1 MNKSKLLL
9 PPPESEHI
17 TRLEKDVQPTDE
29 VKRRRKI
36 IRLYLTAIILIS
48 AMLSYY
54 IWQSSKM
61 FEIKLR
67 INAVERTIKQLENSN
82 ADLRIEISK
91 LQALGRIEQI
101 AITDLGM
108 VQPQGSQQR
117 FIVIPSDWNKKNER

>member
-1 MNKSKLLL
+1 MLL
-9 PPPESEHI
+9 PPPQAVEPVKRFDKEASPS
-17 TRLEKDVQPTDE
+17 DD

-67 INAVERTIKQLENSN
+67 INAVERTIKQLENTN
-82 ADLRIEISK
+82 ADLQIEISK
-91 LQALGRIEQI
+91 LQALERIEQI
-101 AITDLGM
+101 AVTDLGM
-108 VQPQGSQQR
+108 VQPKGSQQR
-117 FIVIPSDWNKKNER
+117 FIVIPSNWDKKK

>member
-1 MNKSKLLL
+1 MDKLLLL
-9 PPPESEHI
+9 PPTKLEI
-17 TRLEKDVQPTDE
+17 NKRLEKDVKPSDE
-29 VKRRRKI
+29 AKRRRKI

-67 INAVERTIKQLENSN
+67 INTIERTIKKLENSN
-82 ADLRIEISK
+82 ADLQIEISK
-91 LQALGRIEQI
+91 LQALGRIENI

-108 VQPQGSQQR
+108 IQPQGNQQR
-117 FIVIPSDWNKKNER
+117 FIVIPSDWNKKK

>member
-1 MNKSKLLL
+1 MDKLLLL
-9 PPPESEHI
+9 PPTKLEISK
-17 TRLEKDVQPTDE
+17 RLEKDVKPSDE
-29 VKRRRKI
+29 AKRRGKI

-67 INAVERTIKQLENSN
+67 INTIERTIKKLENSN
-82 ADLRIEISK
+82 ADLQIEISK
-91 LQALGRIEQI
+91 LQALGRIENI

-108 VQPQGSQQR
+108 IQPQGNQQR
-117 FIVIPSDWNKKNER
+117 FIVIPSDWNKKK

>member
-1 MNKSKLLL
+1 MDKLLLL
-9 PPPESEHI
+9 PPTKLEISK
-17 TRLEKDVQPTDE
+17 RLEKDVKPSDE
-29 VKRRRKI
+29 AKRRRKI

-67 INAVERTIKQLENSN
+67 INTIERTIKKLENSN
-82 ADLRIEISK
+82 ADLQIEISK
-91 LQALGRIEQI
+91 LQALGRIENI

-108 VQPQGSQQR
+108 IQPQGNQQR
-117 FIVIPSDWNKKNER
+117 FIVIPSDWNKKK